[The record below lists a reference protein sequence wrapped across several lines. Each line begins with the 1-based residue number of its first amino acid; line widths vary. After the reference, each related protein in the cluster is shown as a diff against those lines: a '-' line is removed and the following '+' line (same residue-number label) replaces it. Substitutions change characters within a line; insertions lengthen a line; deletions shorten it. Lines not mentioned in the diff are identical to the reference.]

1 MDNNHTKATRT
12 TLLTV
17 NDFKTSKFLV
27 SNQEFMDFVR
37 NDGYLPPRF
46 WNDEGKAWLEY
57 TKAKMPR
64 FWRKQD
70 GK

>member
-1 MDNNHTKATRT
+1 
-12 TLLTV
+12 
-17 NDFKTSKFLV
+17 
-27 SNQEFMDFVR
+27 MDFVR